1 MKAEGELV
9 SVRSSHRFNVDRL
22 THYLRKELGGFQ
34 GKLKVRQFGY
44 GKSNP
49 TFLLSD
55 GRREYVLRK
64 KPRGKLL
71 PSAHAVE
78 REYRILKTLKH
89 TNVPVPGTYLFCTD
103 ESVIG
108 TPFYIMERVKGRI
121 FRNITIGE
129 ISGKEERAAVFSS
142 MVDTLARIHQVDWK
156 ALGLAD
162 YGTPGNYV
170 ARQISRWIRQYKASC
185 TQDIQSMN
193 DLMRWLNENSPEDE
207 TSTIAHGD
215 FRLENLV
222 FHPVEPHVTAVLD
235 WELSTL
241 GHPLADFAYN
251 CMVYYFPAHRKL
263 RPGFKG
269 LNLEDLG
276 VPAEREYVE
285 WYCRLTGRSGI
296 PDWKFFIAFSIF
308 RLAAIIQGVYK
319 RGLDGNASFDSA
331 SLYGSQVRMLA
342 DIGWHVVSSKD
353 EPSHYFFSG

>member
-1 MKAEGELV
+1 MKVEGELV
-9 SVRSSHRFNVDRL
+9 QVGSSQRFNVDRL
-22 THYLRKELGGFQ
+22 TRYLRKELGGFQ
-34 GKLKVRQFGY
+34 GKMGVRQFGY

-55 GRREYVLRK
+55 GRKEYVLRK

-78 REYRILKTLKH
+78 REYRILKTLKD
-89 TNVPVPGTYLFCTD
+89 TDVPVPETHLFCED

-129 ISGKEERAAVFSS
+129 ISAREERAPVFNS
-142 MVDTLARIHQVDWK
+142 MVDTLVRIHRVDWET
-156 ALGLAD
+156 LGLAD
-162 YGTPGNYV
+162 YGTPGNYM
-170 ARQISRWIRQYKASC
+170 ARQISRWIRQYEASC

-193 DLMRWLNENSPEDE
+193 YLMRWLSDHIPKDDA
-207 TSTIAHGD
+207 TTLAHGD

-241 GHPLADFAYN
+241 GHPLADLAYN

-263 RPGFKG
+263 RPGYKG
-269 LNLEDLG
+269 LDLEDLG
-276 VPAEREYVE
+276 VPTEREYVE
-285 WYCRLTGRSGI
+285 GYCRRTGRSGI
-296 PDWKFFIAFSIF
+296 PDWNFFVAFSIF

-319 RGLDGNASFDSA
+319 RGLDGNASFESA

-342 DIGWHVVSSKD
+342 DIGWQVVSSKG
-353 EPSHYFFSG
+353 EPSHYFFSR

>member
-108 TPFYIMERVKGRI
+108 TPFYIMDRVKGR
-121 FRNITIGE
+121 FSVTSQLGRYPEG
-129 ISGKEERAAVFSS
+129 RAAAVFSS

-185 TQDIQSMN
+185 TRIS
-193 DLMRWLNENSPEDE
+193 R
-207 TSTIAHGD
+207 A
-215 FRLENLV
+215 
-222 FHPVEPHVTAVLD
+222 
-235 WELSTL
+235 
-241 GHPLADFAYN
+241 
-251 CMVYYFPAHRKL
+251 
-263 RPGFKG
+263 
-269 LNLEDLG
+269 
-276 VPAEREYVE
+276 
-285 WYCRLTGRSGI
+285 
-296 PDWKFFIAFSIF
+296 
-308 RLAAIIQGVYK
+308 
-319 RGLDGNASFDSA
+319 
-331 SLYGSQVRMLA
+331 
-342 DIGWHVVSSKD
+342 
-353 EPSHYFFSG
+353 